1 MKKLKLSLAA
11 LCAGLLCAAA
21 PVNAASTKAIN
32 EAPEVHGIIKHD
44 PSYHALYHILESSK
58 TQIQLLLDAV
68 VDESTYETL
77 YNYVDTLKLQAGVSG
92 RIVVT
97 LPDGTVVVDTS
108 RPTNFLGPVVPGT
121 YANSYDDF
129 QAKNVNE
136 NHNSRLA
143 ILNAN
148 FWPYPWGIEIKFS
161 TSDDN
166 TQQYVATRLG
176 EYLNSSGVARISI
189 VISGP
194 V

>member
-21 PVNAASTKAIN
+21 PVHAASIKAIN

-44 PSYHALYHILESSK
+44 PSYHALHEILELAAP
-58 TQIQLLLDAV
+58 QLQTLLDAV
-68 VDESTYETL
+68 VNEATYETL
-77 YNYVDTLKLQAGVSG
+77 YNYVNTLKLQAGVTG
-92 RIVVT
+92 RIVIT

-108 RPTNFLGPVVPGT
+108 KPTDFTDINAN
-121 YANSYDDF
+121 YANSYTHF
-129 QAKNVNE
+129 QDKNVNE

-148 FWPYPWGIEIKFS
+148 FWPYPWGLEIKFS

-189 VISGP
+189 VISSP
-194 V
+194 I